1 MMRQRL
7 KKGDL
12 SVSFIPN
19 GEVQKLL
26 KKQKLSVLKE
36 ILVLVETEQ
45 NRHLKTKLIGKISEK
60 ISELKCYTKD

>member
-1 MMRQRL
+1 MLHQKL